1 MNRHKELKEKHA
13 ELSCEVQRLRN
24 NKSIMSQSK
33 QSSFYPPKRQYSN
46 LKLQNFKNMI
56 SKDTQKKEDYKSN
69 KNNI

>member
-1 MNRHKELKEKHA
+1 
-13 ELSCEVQRLRN
+13 
-24 NKSIMSQSK
+24 MSQSK